1 MNQPTRRE
9 ESTRDQGVLYLAFE
23 LGRKE
28 WKLGFATEAGQKA
41 RIRSIGAGHIRSLE
55 EEILRTCQRWGL
67 QEPRV
72 VSCYEA
78 GREGFW
84 LHRLLESRGIR
95 NVVVDSSS
103 IEVNRRARRAKTDKL
118 DVQSLVSC
126 LIRFHQG
133 EKKVWSVVRVPTVEQ
148 EDDRHPSRELEV
160 LKRERTSHR
169 NRLQGLLAGQ
179 GVSLTVKSDFLVQLE
194 TLVLWDGR
202 PLPASLK
209 DRLQREYERLEG
221 VQRQIRELEAQRK
234 ALLAE
239 PEGRSLQMVQ
249 QLTELKGIG
258 ETSSWVFVS
267 EFFGWRDFDNRRE
280 VASLAGLAPMP
291 YQSGERVNREQGI
304 SKAGNPRLRRMIVE
318 IAWCWLRF
326 QPQSQLS
333 LWFQQRYGPG
343 SRRSRR
349 IGIVA
354 LARKLLVAL
363 WRYLQTGVLPEGA
376 VLKSA

>member
-41 RIRSIGAGHIRSLE
+41 RIRNIGAGNIRSLE
-55 EEILRTCQRWGL
+55 EEILRTCQRWEL

-84 LHRLLESRGIR
+84 LHRWLESRGIS

-103 IEVNRRARRAKTDKL
+103 IEANRRARRAKTDKL
-118 DVQSLVSC
+118 DVQGLLSR
-126 LIRFHQG
+126 LIRFHNG

-148 EDDRHPSRELEV
+148 EDGRHLSRELEV

-179 GVSLTVKSDFLVQLE
+179 GISMTVRSDFLAQLE
-194 TLVLWDGR
+194 RLVLWDGS
-202 PLPASLK
+202 PLPPSLK

-221 VQRQIRELEAQRK
+221 VQSQIRELEAQRK
-234 ALLAE
+234 ALMAE
-239 PEGRSLQMVQ
+239 PEERSLQMVQ

-258 ETSSWVFVS
+258 LTSSWLFVR
-267 EFFGWRDFDNRRE
+267 EFFGWRDFGNRRE
-280 VASLAGLAPMP
+280 VASLAGLVPMP
-291 YQSGERVNREQGI
+291 YQSGERVDREQGI

-349 IGIVA
+349 VGIVA

-363 WRYLQTGVLPEGA
+363 WRYLQTGILPEGA